1 MKIVRAMKERSRLEG
16 EIKDIKHRMQNCLNA
31 IDGNDYTESYEDLF
45 ILFMDRLGKLTSIKN
60 AVLNANIKGG
70 MFKTILLLGELKS
83 YLVFLR
89 ELDPKVGKQEPSY
102 RDTVEVY
109 KSQMTVKDKLEV
121 VQKTQKEI
129 NRITDLLDEFNAK
142 TDIGE
147 IEEVVLPLPKIDC
160 NF

>member
-16 EIKDIKHRMQNCLNA
+16 EIKDIKHRMQNCINA
-31 IDGNDYTESYEDLF
+31 IDGNDYTESYDDLYRTL
-45 ILFMDRLGKLTSIKN
+45 IARLMSLTGIKS
-60 AVLNANIKGG
+60 AVLKANIDGG
-70 MFKTILLLGELKS
+70 MFNTILLLGELKS
-83 YLVFLR
+83 YLVFLK

-102 RDTVEVY
+102 RETVEVY
-109 KSQMTVKDKLEV
+109 KSQMTVKDKLEA

-147 IEEVVLPLPKIDC
+147 IEEVVLPLPRIDC